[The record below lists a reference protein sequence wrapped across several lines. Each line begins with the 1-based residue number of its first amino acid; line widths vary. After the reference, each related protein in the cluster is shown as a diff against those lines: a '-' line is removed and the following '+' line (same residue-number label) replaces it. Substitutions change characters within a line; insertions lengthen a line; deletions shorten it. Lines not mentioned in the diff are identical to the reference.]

1 MSRKRIAPANRK
13 GGIALKHFLPM
24 AQICVKNKD
33 EPCYFNF
40 KALIETLEAEALKV
54 EAEQSAAEREARL
67 GRLLTEAL
75 AELLLAYGDCAH
87 VPSGGRDKSCKS
99 CQVMARCDMMWKEL
113 RTDE

>member
-1 MSRKRIAPANRK
+1 MSRNRIAPGNRK
-13 GGIALKHFLPM
+13 GGFSLKNFLPM
-24 AQICVKNKD
+24 AQICAKD
-33 EPCYFNF
+33 KDQARYFNF
-40 KALIETLEAEALKV
+40 KALIKLIETEQVKI

-67 GRLLTEAL
+67 GSLLTEAL

-113 RTDE
+113 RDE